1 MGVVPGGAAEPGR
14 GTAEAREGESATRAV
29 AERKPPTAASHTTA
43 DSAPQKSPVTMSSN
57 ISDEEIRRRAYE
69 LYESR
74 GGNGGSPED
83 DWYRAERELR
93 ARKSSKSA

>member
-1 MGVVPGGAAEPGR
+1 
-14 GTAEAREGESATRAV
+14 
-29 AERKPPTAASHTTA
+29 
-43 DSAPQKSPVTMSSN
+43 MSSN

>member
-1 MGVVPGGAAEPGR
+1 
-14 GTAEAREGESATRAV
+14 
-29 AERKPPTAASHTTA
+29 
-43 DSAPQKSPVTMSSN
+43 MSSN

-74 GGNGGSPED
+74 GGNGGSAED